1 MTITANPDSH
11 YTAAWTNGHGAVEYF
26 HRHDGSRLR
35 YFRGGNGPAVVLL
48 HTVRT
53 QLDYFQR
60 VIPKL
65 WNHFT
70 VYALDLPGMG
80 WSDIVAGSV
89 YDATSLRAAV
99 VEFVSQLDAG
109 EITLAGESLGAALSL
124 GTAPELPN
132 RLRRVV
138 AFNSYD
144 YPEGL
149 ERGNWVAK
157 LIGSSMRMPVY
168 GPLFASMESRPI
180 LAAILRGGFV
190 DPKRLP
196 MDFVRELRRSG
207 KRAGYPKVARAI
219 ARSLNG
225 FIAQRQR
232 YSDITVPVTLIY
244 SEHDWSR
251 PAERR
256 YVEQLVPN
264 TETIT
269 LPNTGHFSALERPA
283 DMARILLQT
292 RLQHD

>member
-1 MTITANPDSH
+1 MV
-11 YTAAWTNGHGAVEYF
+11 AVY
-26 HRHDGSRLR
+26 HRTRSEIVLVYLDRGYR
-35 YFRGGNGPAVVLL
+35 YW
-48 HTVRT
+48 RT

-60 VIPKL
+60 VIPRL
-65 WNHFT
+65 WDHFT

-80 WSDIVAGSV
+80 WSDIIAGAT

-99 VEFVSQLDAG
+99 VEFVSQRDADDV
-109 EITLAGESLGAALSL
+109 ILAGESLGAALSL
-124 GTAPELPN
+124 GVATQRPH

-138 AFNSYD
+138 AINSYD

-149 ERGNWVAK
+149 ERGNRVAK

-168 GPLFASMESRPI
+168 GPLFVSMESRPI
-180 LAAILRGGFV
+180 LAALLRGGFV

-207 KRAGYPKVARAI
+207 KRAGYPKVTHAI

-225 FIAQRQR
+225 FIEQRQR

-256 YVEQLVPN
+256 YVEQLVPD

-283 DMARILLQT
+283 DMARILLRSLAAT
-292 RLQHD
+292 

>member
-11 YTAAWTNGHGAVEYF
+11 YTATWANGHGAVKYF

-60 VIPKL
+60 VIPML
-65 WNHFT
+65 WDHFT

-80 WSDIVAGSV
+80 WSDIVAGATH
-89 YDATSLRAAV
+89 DATSLRAAV

-124 GTAPELPN
+124 GAAPELPH

-144 YPEGL
+144 YSEGL
-149 ERGNWVAK
+149 ERGNGVAK

-168 GPLFASMESRPI
+168 GTLFASMESRPI

-190 DPKRLP
+190 DPARLP
-196 MDFVRELRRSG
+196 TDFVRELRRSG

-225 FIAQRQR
+225 FIEQRQR

-256 YVEQLVPN
+256 YVEQLVPD

-283 DMARILLQT
+283 DMARILLRSLAAT
-292 RLQHD
+292 

>member
-11 YTAAWTNGHGAVEYF
+11 YTATWANGHGAVKYF

-60 VIPKL
+60 VIPRL
-65 WNHFT
+65 WDHFT

-80 WSDIVAGSV
+80 WSDIVAGAT

-99 VEFVSQLDAG
+99 VEFVSQLDSDD
-109 EITLAGESLGAALSL
+109 ITLAGESLGAALSL
-124 GTAPELPN
+124 GAAIELPH
-132 RLRRVV
+132 RLSRVE

-157 LIGSSMRMPVY
+157 VIGSSMRMPVY
-168 GPLFASMESRPI
+168 GTLFASMESRPI

-190 DPKRLP
+190 DPARLP
-196 MDFVRELRRSG
+196 TDFVRELRRSG

-225 FIAQRQR
+225 FIEQRQR
-232 YSDITVPVTLIY
+232 YSDISVPVTLVY

-256 YVEQLVPN
+256 YVEQLVPAA
-264 TETIT
+264 ETIT
-269 LPNTGHFSALERPA
+269 LPNTGHFSALERPS
-283 DMARILLQT
+283 DVARILLRSRAT
-292 RLQHD
+292 T